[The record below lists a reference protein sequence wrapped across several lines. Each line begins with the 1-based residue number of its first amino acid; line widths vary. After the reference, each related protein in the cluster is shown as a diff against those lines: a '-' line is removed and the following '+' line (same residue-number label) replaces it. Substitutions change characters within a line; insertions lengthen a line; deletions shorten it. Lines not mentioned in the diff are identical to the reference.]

1 MKHLQ
6 YNIWKIVHQRGTNQD
21 VVNEYF
27 FKVFEFFIIYKNC
40 YNFIE
45 DLYLVV
51 AKAINHYHSGFLK
64 VRILLYFRD
73 FCYVT
78 QLKQG
83 KKLTF
88 EVTPGDT

>member
-27 FKVFEFFIIYKNC
+27 FKVVEFFIIYKNC
-40 YNFIE
+40 FNFIE

-51 AKAINHYHSGFLK
+51 AKAINHYT
-64 VRILLYFRD
+64 I
-73 FCYVT
+73 T
-78 QLKQG
+78 
-83 KKLTF
+83 KKNLANTN
-88 EVTPGDT
+88 T